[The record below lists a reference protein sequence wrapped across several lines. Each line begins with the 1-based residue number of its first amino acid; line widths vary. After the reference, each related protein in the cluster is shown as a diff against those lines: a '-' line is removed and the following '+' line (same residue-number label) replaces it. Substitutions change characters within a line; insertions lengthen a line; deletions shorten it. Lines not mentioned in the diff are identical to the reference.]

1 VRIFYFIIYN
11 KYFNYKMSEIESL
24 LVEFTNNV
32 ANKIKKLQSDLDSV
46 RAELK
51 STQDLSVAVENL
63 NAKLEKIKTDLGSV
77 SVPAAGPSQVTV
89 PETAS
94 APLPIPLVATE
105 SSGTAA
111 SATAN
116 DLTKLPAYKYAAAFK
131 EIRRPINLNELYMM
145 VLQSQHNINEL
156 QTNTDNIL
164 RRS

>member
-1 VRIFYFIIYN
+1 
-11 KYFNYKMSEIESL
+11 MSEIESL
-24 LVEFTNNV
+24 LLEFTNNV

-51 STQDLSVAVENL
+51 SAQNLSTAVETP
-63 NAKLEKIKTDLGSV
+63 NAKLEKIKTDLGNA
-77 SVPAAGPSQVTV
+77 SVPAAD
-89 PETAS
+89 PEPAS
-94 APLPIPLVATE
+94 APLPTPLVMVE
-105 SSGTAA
+105 SSGMGAGTAA
-111 SATAN
+111 AN